1 MFKIVQFARHNGCI
15 DKQLVCFGATVPVAA
30 ERYVPEAEVAWKQ
43 TSRRVHRWILPVRS
57 SHPGI
62 TRRSRR
68 DAFRHAGCGPYQRES
83 VGAE

>member
-1 MFKIVQFARHNGCI
+1 MRC
-15 DKQLVCFGATVPVAA
+15 GAAVPVAA
-30 ERYVPEAEVAWKQ
+30 EMYVSETEVAWQQ
-43 TSRRVHRWILPVRS
+43 TPRRVHRWILPVRS

-83 VGAE
+83 IGAQQLHAAHVLERY